1 MNTEQKAREWFNE
14 IAKFIQPTITELDAA
29 KIITALLAER
39 EALMDAVRLMLLDP
53 TGCPMCDSGILR
65 GDNQHWNTCGFNLAK
80 KAIAMCEES
89 K

>member
-39 EALMDAVRLMLLDP
+39 EALLGSANK
-53 TGCPMCDSGILR
+53 TIA
-65 GDNQHWNTCGFNLAK
+65 DNLHLADGEDCTLYDLK
-80 KAIAMCEES
+80 QAIAMCEES